1 MVVVVVVVRFSVVVV
16 VYVVLCR
23 ASSTLYDED
32 DDECVEVF
40 HSLTSTYIVSTYVV
54 IYFFNWIFI
63 PFKEVM
69 NTTQWYW
76 YYKCC

>member
-1 MVVVVVVVRFSVVVV
+1 MVVVVRFSVVVV
-16 VYVVLCR
+16 YVVVLCR

-40 HSLTSTYIVSTYVV
+40 HSLTSTYIV

-76 YYKCC
+76 YKCC

>member
-1 MVVVVVVVRFSVVVV
+1 MVVVVVVRISVVVV
-16 VYVVLCR
+16 VVVVLCC

-40 HSLTSTYIVSTYVV
+40 HSLTSTYIV

-69 NTTQWYW
+69 NTTQ
-76 YYKCC
+76 